1 MHVVPG
7 QAGSFQLRSLI
18 GGVYLPALLFG
29 IGQWMVI
36 PVIPL
41 FADELGAVVVIVGLI
56 VAARGAGSMIGD
68 VPAGL
73 ITRRL
78 GGRAT
83 MTAGVLLTAATAA
96 AMGFS
101 SGPAVLGLFVLLNGL
116 AFALWHVSRL
126 AYMTETV
133 PIEYRGRALSL
144 VGGLTRVGFF
154 TGPIIGGFLGE
165 AAGLEAVFFAQ
176 AGVVGAAALFVAT
189 RLRQP
194 EAAGPDTPARSH
206 IGLRA
211 VALAERRSLLVA
223 GPVAITLV
231 LIRHGRQFL
240 IPVWGADI
248 GLSVDEIGLVFGL
261 ASAVDMV
268 LFYPVGMVMDRWGR
282 KWAIVP
288 SLVVLSASLILF
300 PLTGDFVS
308 FLLVGLLSGFGNGL
322 GSGAVMTLGADLAPR
337 DATGEFL
344 GLWRFVGDRGAVAAP
359 VAVGALAGALT
370 LGTAAVATGGV
381 GLLGAAVM
389 LLLVRETLA
398 RSAPRG
404 SPG

>member
-1 MHVVPG
+1 MRVVPAAG
-7 QAGSFQLRSLI
+7 QSFRLRSLI

-41 FADELGAVVVIVGLI
+41 FADELGAVVVVVGLI

-78 GGRAT
+78 GGRVT

-101 SGPAVLGLFVLLNGL
+101 SGPVVLGLFVLLNGL

-133 PIEYRGRALSL
+133 PNEYRGRALSL

-194 EAAGPDTPARSH
+194 EGDGPYAPGRPH

-240 IPVWGADI
+240 IPVWGAGI

-268 LFYPVGMVMDRWGR
+268 MFYPVGMVMDRWGR

-300 PLTGDFVS
+300 PLTGDFLS

-337 DATGEFL
+337 NATGEFL
-344 GLWRFVGDRGAVAAP
+344 GLWRFVGDSGAVAAP
-359 VAVGALAGALT
+359 VAVGALAGAFT
-370 LGTAAVATGGV
+370 LGAAAVATGGV

-389 LLLVRETLA
+389 LLLVRETLTRSPA
-398 RSAPRG
+398 RA